1 VFGRWSLVVASRW
14 LLLAAAV
21 ALLVGFRIYQFLLN
35 LIKYSIN
42 HFL

>member
-1 VFGRWSLVVASRW
+1 VFGRWSLVACRCW

-35 LIKYSIN
+35 LIKYSIY

>member
-1 VFGRWSLVVASRW
+1 MCLVACGSFAAAGRF
-14 LLLAAAV
+14 AAV

>member
-1 VFGRWSLVVASRW
+1 MCLLVVA
-14 LLLAAAV
+14 AVAAV